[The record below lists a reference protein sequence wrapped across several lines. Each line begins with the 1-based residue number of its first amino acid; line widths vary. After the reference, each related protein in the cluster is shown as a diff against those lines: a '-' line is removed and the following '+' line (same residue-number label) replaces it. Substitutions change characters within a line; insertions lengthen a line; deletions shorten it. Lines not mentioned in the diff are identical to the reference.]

1 MLPAQVNK
9 NVPTT
14 SPMLFAE
21 LFDSVP
27 KPVRQVLQT
36 VLQLQD
42 LRDLHARARL
52 NLEAPLSR
60 AVLELLNVEIQVSP
74 TEQARFPRSEPLVAV
89 ANHPF
94 GILDGL
100 ALNALLHT
108 LPAP

>member
-1 MLPAQVNK
+1 MLPGQVNR

-60 AVLELLNVEIQVSP
+60 AVLELLHVEIQVSP
-74 TEQARFPRSEPLVAV
+74 TERQRFPRFGPLVAV

-100 ALNALLHT
+100 ALDARLFT